1 MNPPFHADHVGSLL
15 RPDALRRA
23 FRAHAAGEIDGAAF
37 GAIQDEAIR
46 AAVRMQEE
54 LGLRAITDGEF
65 RRASYWSHFVDG
77 IEGLEV
83 AQARFD
89 FTDDS
94 GDRLHFL
101 APHIAGPLKRKQ
113 ALSTP
118 EFDFV
123 KAATGRTPKITLP
136 SPPTLHFW
144 DAGGDLDRSFDDIAR
159 VFQEE
164 IADLARRGC
173 TYIQLDDVPLAMLCD
188 PDLRTRLTREGEDP
202 EALLGR
208 YVELFNASLAQRP
221 KSMTV
226 ALHVCRG
233 NFKGH
238 YLSKGGYDW
247 VAERLFTDIDVDT
260 YFLEFDTPRAGDFGP
275 LRHLPEAKSVVLGLI
290 SSKVPELEGRDAVK
304 RRIDEAARFVAADR
318 LALSPQCGFASAV
331 SGNPVTYD
339 DQVAKLRRVVEVAN
353 DVWGAA

>member
-1 MNPPFHADHVGSLL
+1 MTPLFRADHVGSLL
-15 RPDALRRA
+15 RPGALRRA
-23 FRAHAAGEIDGAAF
+23 FRAHGAGEIDDAAF
-37 GAIQDEAIR
+37 AAVQDEAIR

-54 LGLRAITDGEF
+54 IGLQAITDGEF
-65 RRASYWSHFVDG
+65 RRASYWTHFVDG
-77 IEGLEV
+77 IEGLAV

-89 FTDDS
+89 FTDDA

-101 APHIAGPLKRKQ
+101 APHVTGPLRRKRS
-113 ALSTP
+113 LSGA

-123 KAATGRTPKITLP
+123 KATTGRTAKITLP

-144 DAGGDLDRSFDDIAR
+144 DAEGDLDASFDDIAR
-159 VFQEE
+159 VFREE
-164 IADLARRGC
+164 IAELAQRGC

-188 PDLRTRLTREGEDP
+188 PELRARVAREGDDP

-208 YVELFNASLAQRP
+208 YVDLFNASLAARP
-221 KSMTV
+221 TGMTV

-247 VAERLFTDIDVDT
+247 VAERLFGDIDVDA

-275 LRHLPEAKSVVLGLI
+275 LKHLPKTKSVVLGLI
-290 SSKVPELEGRDAVK
+290 SSKVPQIESCDAVR
-304 RRIDEAARFVAADR
+304 RRIDEAARIVPAER

-339 DQVAKLRRVVEVAN
+339 DQVAKLRRVVEVAT
-353 DVWGAA
+353 DVWGNS